1 MRRGPAPLASNRV
14 AAVCRRRWGCDRCMP
29 GRFLSRPLIQTLP
42 ESRATSRYASAVDTA
57 ARPSLRP
64 EGAMDR
70 IERMT
75 SSEEYEPSALGSM
88 LRIKL

>member
-1 MRRGPAPLASNRV
+1 
-14 AAVCRRRWGCDRCMP
+14 MP
-29 GRFLSRPLIQTLP
+29 ERFLSRSLMQTLP
-42 ESRATSRYASAVDTA
+42 ESRATSRYARAADTA